1 MSNLLTQAADQ
12 ADPDRMQ
19 CMEVWGGNQA
29 VERSFKTPGLKIWIY
44 SRPYGQAVG
53 GGDVYYISSCASGR
67 ITRMLLA
74 DVSGHGELVANIAV
88 GLRDLMRQN
97 VNYIKQTRF
106 VRAMNHQFSEFSADD
121 RFATALVATFF
132 SPTQSFCLCN
142 AGHPPPMIFRQTT
155 SEWTEL
161 KIEPVT
167 TRRVIDTPLG
177 ITSDADY
184 HQHDVRLDTG
194 DMVLSFSDAVT
205 ESEDANGRQL
215 GQSGVLR
222 LLRDLPAKKDPE
234 VVLPAIVEAIKAR
247 SADNLNQDDATLL
260 LCQATGD
267 SPSLKNN
274 LLAPFRLLS
283 SVADHTNLRFDR

>member
-1 MSNLLTQAADQ
+1 MSNLLTQAVDQ

-29 VERSFKTPGLKIWIY
+29 VERSFQTPGLKIWIY

-74 DVSGHGELVANIAV
+74 DVSGHGELVAKIAV

-106 VRAMNHQFSEFSADD
+106 VRAMNQQFSEFSEED

-142 AGHPPPMIFRQTT
+142 AGHPPPIIFRQTT

-161 KIEPVT
+161 KSDPVT
-167 TRRVIDTPLG
+167 TRGVTDTPLG

-184 HQHDVRLDTG
+184 HQHDVRLETG

-205 ESEDANGRQL
+205 ESEDTNGRQL

-222 LLRDLPAKKDPE
+222 LLRDLPSKEPE
-234 VVLPAIVEAIKAR
+234 FVLPTIVEAIKAR

-267 SPSLKNN
+267 GPSLKNN

-283 SVADHTNLRFDR
+283 SVADRTNLRFDP